1 MNESVKTQL
10 ISWVLTVISLYF
22 VIFVTHTGDVSP
34 QSYRY
39 EN

>member
-1 MNESVKTQL
+1 
-10 ISWVLTVISLYF
+10 LTDISLYF